1 MWLLIITST
10 YVLSSGGMLIAGH
23 DEYPFAD
30 HQECLEAAAR
40 HNETFDRVRRENP
53 TYRLHYFA
61 SCVKDGRKQE
71 AS

>member
-1 MWLLIITST
+1 MKAGRELDA
-10 YVLSSGGMLIAGH
+10 LIAEKVMGLTRH